1 MLDRRWVQEM
11 CEAIRTTTD
20 EEMDEIM
27 AQLQREG
34 IIDEN
39 WQVLK
44 RMPAP
49 PWKREVDGET
59 KKPANSRERK
69 PRRRSAS

>member
-1 MLDRRWVQEM
+1 MLDNRRIQELR
-11 CEAIRTTTD
+11 ESIRSTTD

-27 AQLQREG
+27 AELQREG

-59 KKPANSRERK
+59 KKPANARKRK